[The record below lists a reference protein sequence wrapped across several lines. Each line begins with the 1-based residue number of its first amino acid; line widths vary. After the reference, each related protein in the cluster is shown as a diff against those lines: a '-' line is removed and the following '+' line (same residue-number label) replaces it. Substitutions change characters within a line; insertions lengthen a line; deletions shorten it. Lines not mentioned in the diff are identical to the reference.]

1 MGVRFQKRIRIFP
14 GVYINLSKSGVSASV
29 GGKGATVNVN
39 ATGKRMVTFGIP
51 GTGLSYR
58 APLSNAILLALIVVA
73 ILAALAY
80 VLFPMQVGAI
90 LHWWQPQWFPMPVP
104 TPTPAA
110 G

>member
-39 ATGKRMVTFGIP
+39 AAGKRMVTFGIP

-58 APLSNAILLALIVVA
+58 APLSNAILLALIGVA
-73 ILAALAY
+73 IVAAIAFY
-80 VLFPMQVGAI
+80 LFPMQVGML
-90 LHWWQPQWFPMPVP
+90 LHWWQPKWFPLPVP
-104 TPTPAA
+104 APVA

>member
-14 GVYINLSKSGVSASV
+14 GVYINLSKSGVSASL

-39 ATGKRMVTFGIP
+39 ATGKRTVNVGLP

-58 APLSNAILLALIVVA
+58 VPLSNTILAALIVVVA
-73 ILAALAY
+73 IAAVAY
-80 VLFPMQVGAI
+80 FLFPAQVGML
-90 LHWWQPQWFPMPVP
+90 LHWWQPKWFPLPV
-104 TPTPAA
+104 PTPAA